1 MWFVKSNITFWKYKV
16 VLEAVT
22 FSSSPMKASDRV
34 SVAGSAT
41 ETVLPT
47 WVKVVP
53 LVLKII
59 SPAQG
64 APVAPQ
70 VPLLDQFAINEKK

>member
-1 MWFVKSNITFWKYKV
+1 
-16 VLEAVT
+16 
-22 FSSSPMKASDRV
+22 MKASDRV